1 MKILEIKEY
10 MVIEH
15 DRLIEVIDATT
26 FMGLPRT
33 YYLKEMAEL
42 STARRTLMIG
52 KVPVVASYLVRED
65 NLAFWIGPEIQDKEQ
80 PIFWTGRKPDWVT
93 TSEDL
98 AELAASKLIEYL
110 TKQSEEED

>member
-1 MKILEIKEY
+1 
-10 MVIEH
+10 
-15 DRLIEVIDATT
+15 
-26 FMGLPRT
+26 
-33 YYLKEMAEL
+33 
-42 STARRTLMIG
+42 
-52 KVPVVASYLVRED
+52 VVASYLVRED